1 MMLQS
6 RFSAAA
12 AILLPAILFGLAAA
26 PDFLEVK
33 GLPAFIGLMVVWALV
48 EGFGL
53 LVRGSEV
60 DGYRSTFTEIG
71 DLISS
76 LAAVQSQG
84 EGGPNLVR
92 YPERAIGT
100 LLRRARDLAIA
111 SLKPP
116 AGCTVTANLLVPEWS
131 AERGKFVGL
140 RVADEDDWRPNR
152 AHATI
157 PLDAPGAGRTFS
169 TGKAVGIAST
179 EKESH
184 PRIRGKS
191 YQTVGTFPIYVG
203 DKASNGRVVAVLSLD
218 ADVPNVFTQKAVDK
232 LHPFVSPIAQL
243 IGLALVTKT
252 EGFAHE

>member
-6 RFSAAA
+6 RFASALSL
-12 AILLPAILFGLAAA
+12 LLPALLFGVAAA
-26 PDFLEVK
+26 PDFLDLK
-33 GLPAFIGLMVVWALV
+33 GWPAFAGVMLLWLAV
-48 EGFGL
+48 EGFGF

-60 DGYRSTFTEIG
+60 DGYRSTFMEVG

-76 LAAVQSQG
+76 LAGFQSQG
-84 EGGPNLVR
+84 AGGPNLVQD
-92 YPERAIGT
+92 PDRAIDT

-116 AGCTVTANLLVPEWS
+116 AGCNVTANLLLPEWNEHKAKWGS
-131 AERGKFVGL
+131 L
-140 RVADEDDWRPNR
+140 RLAREDDWRPNR
-152 AHATI
+152 THEPI
-157 PLDAPGAGRTFS
+157 PLDAPGAGRTFND
-169 TGKAVGIAST
+169 GVAVGIAST

-191 YQTVGTFPIYVG
+191 YKTVGTFPISVG

-252 EGFAHE
+252 EGFTHE